1 MKKQFVLS
9 SIFSILLIGT
19 CLAAQGVDEIRP
31 IGNSLVITEVFQNKR
46 EVAPEFPGGINALVK
61 FLSDN
66 LKYPTV
72 CKELKIQGKV
82 LVKFTVKSD
91 GSIGNVRVTKSVDT
105 RLDKEAIR
113 LVKSMPRWTPGTQDG
128 KPVSVEYTLP
138 ITFKL

>member
-128 KPVSVEYTLP
+128 KPVSVDFTLP
-138 ITFKL
+138 INFKL